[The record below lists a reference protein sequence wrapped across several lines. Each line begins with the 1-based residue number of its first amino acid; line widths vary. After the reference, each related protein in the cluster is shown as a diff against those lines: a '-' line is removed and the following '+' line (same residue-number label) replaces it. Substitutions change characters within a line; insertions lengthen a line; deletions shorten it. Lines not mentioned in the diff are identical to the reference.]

1 MKAFYKENYWDKF
14 LGDEINSQEIADEI
28 FDTSVNMGV
37 ERAVKFLQKAL
48 NYLNRDELLYLNLVV
63 DGSIENNTKPIS

>member
-1 MKAFYKENYWDKF
+1 VKAFYKENYWDKF